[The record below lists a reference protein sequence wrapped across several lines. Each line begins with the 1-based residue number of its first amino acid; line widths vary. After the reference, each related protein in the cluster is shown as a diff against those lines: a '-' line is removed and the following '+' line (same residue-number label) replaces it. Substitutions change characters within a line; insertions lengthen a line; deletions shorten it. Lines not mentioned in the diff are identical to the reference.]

1 MVVLEVVGL
10 VQEGVVQEVVGVDL
24 KVEEVDQVVVVV
36 VVGELQG
43 RQVSG

>member
-1 MVVLEVVGL
+1 MVVLEVV
-10 VQEGVVQEVVGVDL
+10 VVVQEVVGVDL

-36 VVGELQG
+36 VGELQG

>member
-1 MVVLEVVGL
+1 MVLEVV
-10 VQEGVVQEVVGVDL
+10 VVVQEVVGVDL
-24 KVEEVDQVVVVV
+24 KVKEVDQVVVV

>member
-1 MVVLEVVGL
+1 MVLEVV
-10 VQEGVVQEVVGVDL
+10 VVVQEVVGVDL

-36 VVGELQG
+36 VGELQG

>member
-1 MVVLEVVGL
+1 MVVLEVV
-10 VQEGVVQEVVGVDL
+10 VVVQEVVGVDL
-24 KVEEVDQVVVVV
+24 KVKEVDQVVVV

>member
-1 MVVLEVVGL
+1 MVLEVV
-10 VQEGVVQEVVGVDL
+10 VVVQEVVGVDL
-24 KVEEVDQVVVVV
+24 KVEEVDQVVE